1 MKLLKLKK
9 ILLQNILE
17 MKNEVTM
24 LGNVL
29 LWVAIPFVLSTI
41 FFGFFKGET
50 QYYNS
55 DKYKGNG
62 TAH

>member
-1 MKLLKLKK
+1 
-9 ILLQNILE
+9 
-17 MKNEVTM
+17 M
-24 LGNVL
+24 LGNIL

-41 FFGFFKGET
+41 FFGLSEGGN